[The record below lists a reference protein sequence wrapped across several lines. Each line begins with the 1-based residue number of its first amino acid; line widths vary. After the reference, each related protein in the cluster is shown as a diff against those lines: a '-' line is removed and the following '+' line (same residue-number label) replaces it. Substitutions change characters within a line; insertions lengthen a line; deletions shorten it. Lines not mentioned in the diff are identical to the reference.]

1 MKTVTADWVA
11 LEDEEDS
18 DVSEEEVTNDAEG
31 DNSFSEQEIFE
42 LFWFFFHKKLSR
54 ASVFR
59 IHVSQQINSLSNVLT
74 IAKILVVVVLNLLQV
89 GFCSLWEQI

>member
-1 MKTVTADWVA
+1 MPCFCFKITTHRAMKTVTADWVA

-42 LFWFFFHKKLSR
+42 LF
-54 ASVFR
+54 
-59 IHVSQQINSLSNVLT
+59 
-74 IAKILVVVVLNLLQV
+74 
-89 GFCSLWEQI
+89 

>member
-1 MKTVTADWVA
+1 MLRGTTA
-11 LEDEEDS
+11 S
-18 DVSEEEVTNDAEG
+18 VSKKYSSSYN
-31 DNSFSEQEIFE
+31 
-42 LFWFFFHKKLSR
+42 FFHKKLSR